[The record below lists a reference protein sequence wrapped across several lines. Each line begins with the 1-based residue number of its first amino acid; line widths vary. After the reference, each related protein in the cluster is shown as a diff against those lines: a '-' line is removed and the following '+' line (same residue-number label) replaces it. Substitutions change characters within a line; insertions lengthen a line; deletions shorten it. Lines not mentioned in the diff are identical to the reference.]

1 MLQSLSIRDVVLVDR
16 LDLEFQ
22 PGLSVLTGETG
33 AGKSIV
39 LDALGLTL
47 GARADAGLV
56 RHGAV
61 QAVVS
66 AGFALPDDH
75 PVRAVLAEQ
84 GLDVEGPIVLRR
96 VQGAD
101 GRSRAFVNDQPV
113 SIGLLRR
120 LGDALVEVQGQAE
133 EHGLADPAVQRALLD
148 AFGGL
153 DAAAAAVREAWAA
166 WRRAEAAW
174 RQAEAEAEAARAE
187 EDFLRHAVGELDA
200 LDPRPGEGETLAA
213 TRTLLMN
220 AEGLVEALAGAE
232 ADLAGESGCETG
244 LGRAQRRLRGTAA
257 KASGRL
263 DPLLGALDRAAAEVA
278 EAVAQLRSLS
288 QDIEYDEGRLEAIE
302 ERLFTLR
309 EVARKHRVE
318 TDGLAALRQDLAGR
332 LAAIDDR
339 GGVIEGL
346 AAAAAA
352 VRDAYISA
360 AEALSAGRRAAAG
373 RLDAAVAAE
382 LPLLKLEAARFHT
395 VVRPLDE
402 PDWGPEGREKAAFEV
417 ATNPGTPPGPLAKIA
432 SGGEL
437 SRFML
442 ILKVVLGR
450 AESAPSLVF
459 DEVDSDIGGATAA
472 AVGERLAR
480 LAEEVQVL
488 VVTHSPQVAARG
500 GAHWRVSKVAGPE
513 GAPPVT
519 RVEAL
524 AAAGRSEEIARMLS
538 GAKVTDEA
546 RAQARR
552 LLQGAG

>member
-1 MLQSLSIRDVVLVDR
+1 MLQSLSIREVVLVDR
-16 LDLEFQ
+16 LDREFH

-120 LGDALVEVQGQAE
+120 LGDALVEVQGQAD

-153 DAAAAAVREAWAA
+153 DAAAAAVHEAWAA
-166 WRRAEAAW
+166 WRRAEAAR

-200 LDPRPGEGETLAA
+200 LDPQTGEGETLAA

-346 AAAAAA
+346 AAEAAA

-402 PDWGPEGREKAAFEV
+402 ADWGPEGREKAAFEV

>member
-120 LGDALVEVQGQAE
+120 LGDALVEVQGQAD

-200 LDPRPGEGETLAA
+200 LDPQTGEGETLAA

-244 LGRAQRRLRGTAA
+244 LGRAQRRLLGTAA

-318 TDGLAALRQDLAGR
+318 TDALAALRQDLAGR

-346 AAAAAA
+346 AAEAAAA
-352 VRDAYISA
+352 RDTYISA
-360 AEALSAGRRAAAG
+360 AEALSSGRRAAAG

-382 LPLLKLEAARFHT
+382 LPLLKLESARFHT

-402 PDWGPEGREKAAFEV
+402 ADWGPEGREKAAFEV

>member
-16 LDLEFQ
+16 LDIEFQ

-120 LGDALVEVQGQAE
+120 LGDALVEVQGQAD

-166 WRRAEAAW
+166 WRRAAAAR
-174 RQAEAEAEAARAE
+174 RQADPEAEAARAE

-257 KASGRL
+257 KESGRL

-309 EVARKHRVE
+309 DVARKHRVE

-346 AAAAAA
+346 AAEAAAA
-352 VRDAYISA
+352 RDAYISA

-402 PDWGPEGREKAAFEV
+402 ADWGPEGREKTAFEV
-417 ATNPGTPPGPLAKIA
+417 ATNPGTPPGPLTKIA

-450 AESAPSLVF
+450 AEAAPSLVF

-524 AAAGRSEEIARMLS
+524 VAAGRAEEIARMLS
-538 GAKVTDEA
+538 GAEITDEA

-552 LLQGAG
+552 LLQGGG